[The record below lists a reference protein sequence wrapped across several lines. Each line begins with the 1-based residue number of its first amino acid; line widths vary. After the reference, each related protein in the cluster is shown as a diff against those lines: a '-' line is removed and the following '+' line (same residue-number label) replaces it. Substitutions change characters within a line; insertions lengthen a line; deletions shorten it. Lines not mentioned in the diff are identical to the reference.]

1 MQSSFPDPTTTM
13 KLPSLEKHGKYRNTY
28 QPNTLYWGMGIEHEV
43 YLEVVDLKMTVP
55 TDYFF
60 SRHQPERYSHDY
72 IRQSYKVGVYEAA
85 IVEWIQQ
92 FQQGVVH
99 VALPVL
105 MKSHSF
111 LKTDVQNEPQTVY
124 SKTTPPNPKFNGKT
138 LLESL
143 QEVDPYFVDTLGKE
157 WVFDGDTIEFNT
169 LAFFNTTLDA
179 MMDEL
184 STTQQTFVQHLNA
197 ALAQIPNKH
206 AALETSRIDIMRHN
220 YAFAL
225 YMTNVSNVNM
235 FNNGTL
241 HFNLTLPTQ
250 LDASCNIVNI
260 VEFTQQHKRAI
271 HAIQWLEPLIVAV
284 YGSPDPFS
292 ALINMPDCFSKAS
305 QRCAVS
311 RYIGLGTY
319 DTDSMSVG
327 KCNTVPTAPTHA
339 QQRWFPLTYLKLPDM
354 GLDINFRKHHNHGIE
369 LRCLDHIGDPAK
381 IREVWLLL
389 IHLMDVVL
397 ASSPDDFLKR
407 PTADPVWI
415 ELTRQ
420 CMIHGAT
427 YVLTD
432 VERDALDAVFGTTTS
447 PHGDIREVLA
457 EWQRQWTRRFQRSEK
472 RDDGTWCVVPTGGFS
487 QFVLRP
493 QVLLD
498 KQEIA
503 AAACSVCCLQS

>member
-1 MQSSFPDPTTTM
+1 MQSSFPNPTTI
-13 KLPSLEKHGKYRNTY
+13 KLPSLEKHGKYRDTY

-43 YLEVVDLKMTVP
+43 YLEVVDHKIAVP

-85 IVEWIQQ
+85 IAEWVQQ
-92 FQQGVVH
+92 FQDH
-99 VALPVL
+99 VDLPVL

-143 QEVDPYFVDTLGKE
+143 QDVDPYFVDTLGKE

-179 MMDEL
+179 MLEEL
-184 STTQQTFVQHLNA
+184 ATTEQTFVQHLNA

-206 AALETSRIDIMRHN
+206 AALEKSRIDIMRHN

-260 VEFTQQHKRAI
+260 DEFTQQHKRAI

-292 ALINMPDCFSKAS
+292 TLNNMPDCFSKAS

-311 RYIGLGTY
+311 RYVGVGTY
-319 DTDSMSVG
+319 DTASMSAG
-327 KCNTVPTAPTHA
+327 KCNTLPAPTPDA
-339 QQRWFPLTYLKLPDM
+339 KQRWFPLTYLKLPDV

-369 LRCLDHIGDPAK
+369 LRCLDHIGDPVK
-381 IREVWLLL
+381 VREVWLLL

-397 ASSPDDFLKR
+397 AASPDAFLKR

-420 CMIHGAT
+420 CMIHGPT

-432 VERDALDAVFGTTTS
+432 VERDALDGVFGTTTTTTQ
-447 PHGDIREVLA
+447 GDKDIRAVLT
-457 EWQRQWTRRFQRSEK
+457 EWLRQWTRRFQRSEK
-472 RDDGTWCVVPTGGFS
+472 RDVGTWYLVPTGGFS
-487 QFVLRP
+487 QYVLRP
-493 QVLLD
+493 QVE
-498 KQEIA
+498 KQEA
-503 AAACSVCCLQS
+503 AVAAACVVCCPQS